1 MSRHRAEVEA
11 ALEGILAG
19 GRPADFESPTLDFKE
34 DRAGSLGDTEK
45 MLAEAVI
52 CFANAGGGTVV
63 LGVRDK
69 ATGPEAL
76 VGTALSLE
84 RLQERVYHLTNPPIA
99 VSAEPHP
106 RHPSVL
112 LVSVAQ
118 SADVHADT
126 RGRATRRI
134 GLGCEP
140 MSPAQIA
147 ALVSERRGVDHSA
160 AASLRAIDEVSP
172 EAIAMARRML
182 ARFADER
189 RQLAGASVPDLLA
202 GVGACA
208 AHGALNVAG
217 ELMFCPPAPGAPAA
231 VLYQYR
237 PTPGGEPRLVQRL
250 DAPLVLAFN
259 RTMELV
265 EARSEAVPL
274 TLRDGQQFAVE
285 DFPRDAVREAL
296 SNALCH
302 RDLRILE
309 PVTVEHSP
317 TVMRIVSPGPLMTG
331 ITPNNIITTP
341 SRPRNRALMSVART
355 LGLAEEVGR
364 GVDRIYRAMIGSGR
378 DLPRIEEDAERVSVT
393 LVGGAPNMQV
403 ARFVAQLPHDERDD
417 TDTLL
422 LLFHLCRHRTVTA
435 LTLAPWL
442 QKTDGE
448 AVAIL
453 RRLASGEAAMIES
466 TRATAMRSAPTYRLR
481 SEVLRALG
489 AAVVYNRRTGDEI
502 DRKVIAHVREY
513 GKITNNTLKNLFDID
528 VYKARDI
535 IADLARRE
543 ILVRTSESQRGP
555 GVTWGAGPKFPA
567 TRSRAPRTPAPR

>member
-1 MSRHRAEVEA
+1 
-11 ALEGILAG
+11 
-19 GRPADFESPTLDFKE
+19 
-34 DRAGSLGDTEK
+34 
-45 MLAEAVI
+45 
-52 CFANAGGGTVV
+52 
-63 LGVRDK
+63 
-69 ATGPEAL
+69 
-76 VGTALSLE
+76 
-84 RLQERVYHLTNPPIA
+84 
-99 VSAEPHP
+99 
-106 RHPSVL
+106 
-112 LVSVAQ
+112 
-118 SADVHADT
+118 
-126 RGRATRRI
+126 
-134 GLGCEP
+134 
-140 MSPAQIA
+140 
-147 ALVSERRGVDHSA
+147 
-160 AASLRAIDEVSP
+160 
-172 EAIAMARRML
+172 
-182 ARFADER
+182 
-189 RQLAGASVPDLLA
+189 VPDLLA

-378 DLPRIEEDAERVSVT
+378 DLPRIEEDADRVSVT

-567 TRSRAPRTPAPR
+567 TRSRTPRTPAPR